1 MASGRLVGDVGHGP
15 TLHAQHEGG
24 TARRRRHSSSPFDAF
39 DDHLDEARKAITA
52 SIASLRAAELQLD
65 DIQHGRRPNAE
76 QAVRLCEQAV
86 ALHDGVRH
94 RLVRM
99 DLAADHSGSDEHR
112 LPQRVKAGSPNTCRP
127 TLSSVAACTSSF
139 KIRRTPPAKPA
150 ADAPTVLSMA
160 GAEDGHGAAPQRNGV
175 MDRISAVLIDLD
187 GTMYNPLGAIAGAAE
202 LCLHAVH
209 AVHSAYTHMHT
220 YTSRSAHAGA
230 TTRAPKCRR
239 VLPWLPLTPALT
251 LTRCRRVLRLP
262 AAAQDPLRLP
272 LQHGRQG

>member
-1 MASGRLVGDVGHGP
+1 MASGRLVGDGRHGP

-139 KIRRTPPAKPA
+139 KIRRTPSGNPTSSFIREHAAHESFSLPAKPA

-175 MDRISAVLIDLD
+175 MDRISAVLFDLD
-187 GTMYNPLGAIAGAAE
+187 GTMYNPLGAIPGAAE
-202 LCLHAVH
+202 SSAYIHMH
-209 AVHSAYTHMHT
+209 MHSAYTHMHT
-220 YTSRSAHAGA
+220 YT
-230 TTRAPKCRR
+230 
-239 VLPWLPLTPALT
+239 
-251 LTRCRRVLRLP
+251 
-262 AAAQDPLRLP
+262 
-272 LQHGRQG
+272 

>member
-187 GTMYNPLGAIAGAAE
+187 GTMYNPLGAIPGAAE
-202 LCLHAVH
+202 SSAYIHM
-209 AVHSAYTHMHT
+209 HSAYTHMHT
-220 YTSRSAHAGA
+220 
-230 TTRAPKCRR
+230 
-239 VLPWLPLTPALT
+239 
-251 LTRCRRVLRLP
+251 
-262 AAAQDPLRLP
+262 
-272 LQHGRQG
+272 

>member
-1 MASGRLVGDVGHGP
+1 M
-15 TLHAQHEGG
+15 
-24 TARRRRHSSSPFDAF
+24 
-39 DDHLDEARKAITA
+39 
-52 SIASLRAAELQLD
+52 
-65 DIQHGRRPNAE
+65 

-139 KIRRTPPAKPA
+139 KIRRTPSGNLTPSFLREHAAHESFSLPAKPA

-220 YTSRSAHAGA
+220 YT
-230 TTRAPKCRR
+230 
-239 VLPWLPLTPALT
+239 
-251 LTRCRRVLRLP
+251 
-262 AAAQDPLRLP
+262 
-272 LQHGRQG
+272 